1 MASPR
6 REGFEEDDR
15 RDPHVGDDPSSEASV
30 GPDVDLLMDRVDVE
44 RRIGNWIRALD
55 RHVAGACRADE
66 RLKPLLKL
74 DISSGVAEER
84 FMAQLSQHFEAA
96 EVGLLARCLCVPLVS
111 IRVGIVNK
119 QGHLLCPTSTRG
131 HLNLTLL
138 PSSNIRVS
146 FTGDDGLTKSLAVLS
161 NDFESSQ
168 AVIEELSADDS
179 GRSFLLKLP
188 GPNILYFWCSEKS
201 KMHGMRLLAKMKDLL
216 RRKPSLS
223 HLTGIC
229 RSRLDS
235 FAVHLRAYLLGLSN
249 ASEVG
254 SSASSSDPL
263 MTASSMHASEG
274 DAYSQ
279 SVGSNSPSFQ
289 LNASHTAKAQSFD
302 QTGLGPRHDTV
313 RNGVATGTSC
323 IGERIKQQEDNSHSS
338 LLFDSELATS
348 LSTSSSQSTNPC
360 GDVKVMGSDGCCSSP
375 FITQPE
381 MPSPSSSDQY
391 SSIPLL
397 LNLPPLQIGASK
409 SLFSPYYCW
418 CPPCPSSLQ
427 YSLAPHETISF
438 DESLPLPPLSSLL
451 SVSATGAL
459 ESTIASNLPGDSPNT
474 PTLKFPSL
482 LPEAYIHHPLPV
494 SSLITMPSS
503 KQIPTFT
510 PYMSDPIVHIPVI
523 DVCSSGQGYLVN
535 TGSSMSSSIP
545 PMLPSFVSHPLIPN
559 TESPVEKGA
568 RETLR
573 MLMAST
579 PSSTSPNLINV
590 LPAVFNRIDQIFP
603 CASVGKY
610 GIAADGSRDISG
622 GTMAESV
629 KMDVLSSRVEVNDG
643 GGDKIG
649 LEMENHSDAEDLLP
663 RVSDSEGYDHRMDTF
678 SN

>member
-15 RDPHVGDDPSSEASV
+15 RDPHVGDDLSEASV
-30 GPDVDLLMDRVDVE
+30 GPDVDLLMDRIDVE

-119 QGHLLCPTSTRG
+119 HGNLLCPTSTRG

-254 SSASSSDPL
+254 SSASSSDSL
-263 MTASSMHASEG
+263 MTASSMMHASEG

-289 LNASHTAKAQSFD
+289 LNEFHTAKAQSLD

-313 RNGVATGTSC
+313 RNGVASGTC
-323 IGERIKQQEDNSHSS
+323 MEGRIKQQEDNSHSS
-338 LLFDSELATS
+338 LLFDGDLATS
-348 LSTSSSQSTNPC
+348 LLTLSSQSTNQC
-360 GDVKVMGSDGCCSSP
+360 GDVKVMGNDGRSSSP
-375 FITQPE
+375 FISQPE
-381 MPSPSSSDQY
+381 MPSPSSDQY

-459 ESTIASNLPGDSPNT
+459 ESTIASNLPGDGPNN

-535 TGSSMSSSIP
+535 TGSSMPSSIP

-603 CASVGKY
+603 CASVGKH

-622 GTMAESV
+622 VILAESV
-629 KMDVLSSRVEVNDG
+629 KMDVLSSRVKVNDG
-643 GGDKIG
+643 DGDKIG
-649 LEMENHSDAEDLLP
+649 LERENRSDAEDLLP
-663 RVSDSEGYDHRMDTF
+663 GVSDSEGYDHTMDTF